1 MPPRVNLKKRR
12 LPSKSAGPPDEWPR
26 SEFHSDANSLL
37 SAKALLFFLEFYGLE
52 FDVGR
57 VKRNQ
62 HKEDDASESYGLLRS
77 KMEEVFARPP
87 RCNGRCSHSPS
98 VLPEKEPKFILPVPK
113 PKFLF
118 AVDTKMMPLVPL
130 FRLGFR
136 RQALRTVGGQEFK
149 EINLSLAIRALFN
162 HFGISIIGFPRLTG
176 RPVHS
181 PAGEEVEMKMKY
193 GLTGLGTGI
202 ENESVAFEA

>member
-1 MPPRVNLKKRR
+1 MATSQSFWEAR
-12 LPSKSAGPPDEWPR
+12 SK
-26 SEFHSDANSLL
+26 L
-37 SAKALLFFLEFYGLE
+37 SAKVLLFFLEFYGLE

-62 HKEDDASESYGLLRS
+62 HKDDDASESHGLLRS
-77 KMEEVFARPP
+77 KMEEVFAPPP
-87 RCNGRCSHSPS
+87 RRKGRRWQSPS
-98 VLPEKEPKFILPVPK
+98 VLAKKKPKFVLSIPK

-118 AVDTKMMPLVPL
+118 AVGTKMMLLVSL

-136 RQALRTVGGQEFK
+136 CQALRTVGSQEFK

-162 HFGISIIGFPRLTG
+162 HFDILMIGFPRLTG
-176 RPVHS
+176 RPGHT
-181 PAGEEVEMKMKY
+181 AATQEMEVEVKN

-202 ENESVAFEA
+202 ENESVTLEA